1 MRSPDSLSFF
11 LSFFLSFLSIQRVE
25 HLNVE
30 FCTDRYN
37 KERADGPD
45 GDACRLPA
53 SLFHMGVRS
62 AEAIARRAAKRG
74 RTVDE
79 QKQADRAADR
89 QRAKRL
95 ELEKA
100 LRESDQSGDPPAP
113 QQALSEVDAPEAVNT
128 APAAPVLA
136 GPVAVGRPVWAL
148 DALHKPKS
156 AILKK
161 DAKRGWMCMGSPGAP
176 CGYVNFGVRQTC
188 RECGA
193 VRLAPPP
200 KPPKR
205 VDAATAT
212 RAAPSAATPRGKHV
226 KPPSDP
232 SRAWAGSNAAGAAD
246 KNAELRRRYAAD
258 ASSLSAEERERAE
271 ALLQRD
277 ERKRAA
283 KQQRRAAHKHS
294 RTWEHGDGG
303 KGNGRPAGVGSGH
316 QAGGRTT
323 LESLAMG
330 DCVLSAVRGPPPAAG
345 KRRRAEDE

>member
-1 MRSPDSLSFF
+1 MDESRNRLGLRALS
-11 LSFFLSFLSIQRVE
+11 V
-25 HLNVE
+25 
-30 FCTDRYN
+30 
-37 KERADGPD
+37 P
-45 GDACRLPA
+45 
-53 SLFHMGVRS
+53 MGVRS

-89 QRAKRL
+89 HRAKRL
-95 ELEKA
+95 EQEKA
-100 LRESDQSGDPPAP
+100 LKESDPSGEPPAP
-113 QQALSEVDAPEAVNT
+113 DVDAPVAVKS
-128 APAAPVLA
+128 APAAPAVT

-148 DALHKPKS
+148 DALHKPKG
-156 AILKK
+156 AELKK

-193 VRLAPPP
+193 IRLAPPP
-200 KPPKR
+200 KPPKH
-205 VDAATAT
+205 VEAAVTHAS
-212 RAAPSAATPRGKHV
+212 PSATPRGKHV

-232 SRAWAGSNAAGAAD
+232 SRAWAGSNAEGAAD

-258 ASSLSAEERERAE
+258 ASALSAEERERAE

-294 RTWEHGDGG
+294 RTWEHGNGG
-303 KGNGRPAGVGSGH
+303 KGNGRPAGGGSGN
-316 QAGGRTT
+316 QAGGRPS
-323 LESLAMG
+323 LESLATG
-330 DCVLSAVRGPPPAAG
+330 DYVLSAVRGPPPVAVGG
-345 KRRRAEDE
+345 KRQRAEEE